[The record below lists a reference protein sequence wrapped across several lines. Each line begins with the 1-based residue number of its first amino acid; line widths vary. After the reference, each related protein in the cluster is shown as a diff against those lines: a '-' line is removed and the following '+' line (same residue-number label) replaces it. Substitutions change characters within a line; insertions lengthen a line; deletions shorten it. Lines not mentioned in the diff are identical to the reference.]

1 MAKVTDILN
10 DSNEAVVICD
20 FSPPKGSDPSLQ
32 YDAESLDATF
42 LCTAYS
48 PGQSVR
54 VDPAMLAYT
63 IRKLT
68 QKQVIFTLATRD
80 MNKLAIQN
88 HLLGANLLGLENVLI
103 VGGDAFSKTN
113 LTSVKVVKDFTT
125 TQLIAATKS
134 MNLGKDYRGRKLLTP
149 TNFCVGATIDLGNN
163 IQEESILTHKK
174 VTAGADFFV
183 TQPIYDTEVLERFQ
197 DNYSLLN
204 QRFSRPLFVGL
215 QILASS
221 SPTFGKVPDK
231 IKKELESGRD
241 GVSIAM
247 ELFDKFLSKGFKN
260 IYLIPPIFKGGIRDY
275 SSAKNVLSD
284 RVTRLKK

>member
-10 DSNEAVVICD
+10 NSNEPVVICD
-20 FSPPKGSDPSLQ
+20 FSPPKGSDPYLQ
-32 YDAESLDATF
+32 YNAESLDATF

-63 IRKLT
+63 ITKLT
-68 QKQVIFTLATRD
+68 QKEVIFTLATRD

-103 VGGDAFSKTN
+103 VGGDAFSKSDS
-113 LTSVKVVKDFTT
+113 TSVKSVKDFTT

-134 MNLGKDYRGRKLLTP
+134 MNLGKDYRGRKLLSP

-163 IQEESILTHKK
+163 LQKESILTHKK

-183 TQPIYDTEVLERFQ
+183 TQPIYDTEILERFQ
-197 DNYSLLN
+197 DNYSPLN
-204 QRFSRPLFVGL
+204 ERFTRPFFVGL

-221 SPTFGKVPDK
+221 SPTFGKVPNK

-247 ELFDKFLSKGFKN
+247 ELLDKFVSKGFNN
-260 IYLIPPIFKGGIRDY
+260 IYLIPPIAKGGVRGY
-275 SSAKNVLSD
+275 SSAKTVLSNMI
-284 RVTRLKK
+284 TKLKK